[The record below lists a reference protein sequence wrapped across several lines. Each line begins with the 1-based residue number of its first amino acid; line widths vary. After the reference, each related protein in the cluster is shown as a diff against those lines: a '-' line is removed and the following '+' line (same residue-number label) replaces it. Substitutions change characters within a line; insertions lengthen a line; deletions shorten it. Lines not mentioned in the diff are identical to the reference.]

1 MSDTDKPFR
10 MRTFDLAT
18 ENERYLYVECV
29 NDKGRIAELEE
40 ELNRYRHGYRGGCYA
55 CEQVAQLNIKL
66 EAQLASAKQADHT
79 ELVSRLEDIV
89 DVYGYNL
96 IREID
101 EAIRDAIAA
110 LKKESTP

>member
-66 EAQLASAKQADHT
+66 EA
-79 ELVSRLEDIV
+79 ELIIARRIIKNNGALCIEDRAYVTDLTGI
-89 DVYGYNL
+89 
-96 IREID
+96 E
-101 EAIRDAIAA
+101 
-110 LKKESTP
+110 